1 MSNVNEHDKITA
13 ATNTAD
19 TKATSS
25 EASNL
30 EADIWQLNALTEALG
45 DLSLTVID
53 SLSVGR
59 GNDNDVVL
67 GSKQV
72 SRNHALLSVL
82 NGKLYV
88 KDLGSSNGT
97 FINDDRVEDNKSKHL
112 KADDTVGF
120 ASFAFKV
127 TMAIA
132 PTDSQPSIAED
143 ASVVAA
149 ADTLVTEPEA
159 SAHVDTDTDTDT
171 DLTYIGAI
179 DTGVI
184 TNENVHTEVVNAEV
198 VDSED
203 VDSSVLD
210 ATIMDAE
217 ITDAEVIDAEVI
229 EDIAPSTATV
239 EKEVEGKELE
249 DKELESFED
258 FTTDAVTP
266 DTVAEPEELL
276 AAQPSVSSPVEPIVV
291 EETVLDNNGLHDD
304 VVDNT
309 TAEEAVIHP
318 DNAEH
323 VVSEAVVSEAVVSD
337 DVVSD
342 DVVSDD
348 VVSEDVV
355 SEDVVIENTTAAVV
369 ENTIVKETII
379 EDVLF
384 AAESQ
389 EHTPVA
395 VEIEK
400 PVTQEPALQQDSVVT
415 PEHDKT
421 TKTELQEEADPD
433 VLRAKQAATG
443 QLSGTANLV
452 QTHDISTQD
461 NKEIEQSVTNPANSG
476 YVEKKSSGGWFIWVF
491 IAIIIIGLA
500 LWLFN
505 MGAA

>member
-19 TKATSS
+19 TKAASS
-25 EASNL
+25 EASRS

-127 TMAIA
+127 TMALA

-149 ADTLVTEPEA
+149 ADTLVIEPEPTDNVDA
-159 SAHVDTDTDTDT
+159 DTDTDV
-171 DLTYIGAI
+171 TYIGAI

-184 TNENVHTEVVNAEV
+184 TNEDVHTEVV
-198 VDSED
+198 DSES

-217 ITDAEVIDAEVI
+217 VIDVEISDAEVI
-229 EDIAPSTATV
+229 EDIVLPTATV
-239 EKEVEGKELE
+239 
-249 DKELESFED
+249 
-258 FTTDAVTP
+258 
-266 DTVAEPEELL
+266 
-276 AAQPSVSSPVEPIVV
+276 
-291 EETVLDNNGLHDD
+291 
-304 VVDNT
+304 
-309 TAEEAVIHP
+309 
-318 DNAEH
+318 
-323 VVSEAVVSEAVVSD
+323 
-337 DVVSD
+337 
-342 DVVSDD
+342 
-348 VVSEDVV
+348 
-355 SEDVVIENTTAAVV
+355 
-369 ENTIVKETII
+369 
-379 EDVLF
+379 
-384 AAESQ
+384 
-389 EHTPVA
+389 
-395 VEIEK
+395 
-400 PVTQEPALQQDSVVT
+400 
-415 PEHDKT
+415 
-421 TKTELQEEADPD
+421 
-433 VLRAKQAATG
+433 
-443 QLSGTANLV
+443 
-452 QTHDISTQD
+452 
-461 NKEIEQSVTNPANSG
+461 
-476 YVEKKSSGGWFIWVF
+476 
-491 IAIIIIGLA
+491 
-500 LWLFN
+500 
-505 MGAA
+505 

>member
-25 EASNL
+25 EASRS

-127 TMAIA
+127 TMALA

-149 ADTLVTEPEA
+149 ADTLVIEPEPTDNVDA
-159 SAHVDTDTDTDT
+159 DTDTDV
-171 DLTYIGAI
+171 TYIGAI

-184 TNENVHTEVVNAEV
+184 TNEDVHTEVV
-198 VDSED
+198 DSES

-217 ITDAEVIDAEVI
+217 VIDVEISDAEVI
-229 EDIAPSTATV
+229 EDIVLPTATV
-239 EKEVEGKELE
+239 EKELE
-249 DKELESFED
+249 NKELESFED

-266 DTVAEPEELL
+266 DAVAEPEELL

-309 TAEEAVIHP
+309 TAEEAVIHH

-337 DVVSD
+337 DVV
-342 DVVSDD
+342 
-348 VVSEDVV
+348 
-355 SEDVVIENTTAAVV
+355 IENIAAPVV

-379 EDVLF
+379 EDVLL

-395 VEIEK
+395 EEIEK
-400 PVTQEPALQQDSVVT
+400 PVTQEPALQQDLIVT

-421 TKTELQEEADPD
+421 TKTELQEEVDPD

-452 QTHDISTQD
+452 QTHDIGTQD
-461 NKEIEQSVTNPANSG
+461 NKEIEQSVTNPASSG
-476 YVEKKSSGGWFIWVF
+476 YVEKKSSGGLFIWVF
-491 IAIIIIGLA
+491 VAIIIIGLA